1 MKEKPHT
8 SLMLIS
14 VALFCKKKKKNEPE
28 SHIHVFYVYFSLQKI
43 WSKF

>member
-14 VALFCKKKKKNEPE
+14 VALFCKKKKNEPE